1 MKRQEGQR
9 LPLPFSGEVGY
20 VTRQRE
26 GQRLPLPLVAQI
38 S

>member
-1 MKRQEGQR
+1 MKWRAGQR

-20 VTRQRE
+20 VTRQWE
-26 GQRLPLPLVAQI
+26 GQRLPLPLMTLI